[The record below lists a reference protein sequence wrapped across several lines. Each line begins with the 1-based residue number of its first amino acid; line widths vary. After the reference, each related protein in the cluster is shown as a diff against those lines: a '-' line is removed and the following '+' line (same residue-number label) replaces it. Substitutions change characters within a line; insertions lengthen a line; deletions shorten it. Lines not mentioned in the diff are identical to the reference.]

1 MIESVFMYLTFF
13 IAAGI
18 SSMIGIGG
26 CVLYVPILL
35 VFGFPFYEAAA
46 ISLFVIMALSVS
58 ASLVYHRVQLVDWKL
73 ALTIE
78 PLIAIT
84 ALIGGYYSSLVQ
96 IKGLKVLFALV
107 LIISGYFMIKSINK
121 EIQDRFTKQ
130 GEWGYWLRKFGE
142 EEYSVNLLLGLP
154 ITALSGLVAGLLGT
168 GGGATK
174 VPLMVLLCGI
184 PMKIAVGTSCFMV
197 GITALFGFWGHY
209 FAGHFEPKIALIL
222 ALVVFAGAQ
231 LGSRISIKVDKIL
244 LRRIYAIFLFIISAW
259 MMVSVVK

>member
-1 MIESVFMYLTFF
+1 MIESVFMYLAFF

-26 CVLYVPILL
+26 GVLYVPILL
-35 VFGFPFYEAAA
+35 AFDFPFYQAAT
-46 ISLFVIMALSVS
+46 ISLFIIMALSVS
-58 ASLVYHRVQLVDWKL
+58 ASLVYHRVRLVDWKL

-84 ALIGGYYSSLVQ
+84 ALMGGYYSSFIR
-96 IKGLKVLFALV
+96 IKELKILFILV
-107 LIISGYFMIKSINK
+107 LIVSGYFMIKPIK
-121 EIQDRFTKQ
+121 EIQDKFIIEKK
-130 GEWGYWLRKFGE
+130 WGYWSRKFGE
-142 EEYSVNLLLGLP
+142 EEYSVNLLIGLP
-154 ITALSGLVAGLLGT
+154 ITALAGIVAGLLGT
-168 GGGATK
+168 GGG
-174 VPLMVLLCGI
+174 VIILPLLVLLLGV
-184 PMKIAVGTSCFMV
+184 PMKIAVGTSCFMA

-231 LGSRISIKVDKIL
+231 LGSRISIRVDKIL

-259 MMVSVVK
+259 LMVSVVK